1 MVSDGINGPL
11 RGPVFCRS
19 VLPHTIAVPGIYA
32 LAGYPVARLDV
43 GLSTYRRVA
52 AEDSATPS
60 QRAILMRLITL
71 SVSLPHTVCWVS
83 DNPRPSGPPSI
94 GALKFYVEKY
104 VY

>member
-52 AEDSATPS
+52 AGTNEK
-60 QRAILMRLITL
+60 LEMRNYYWCDKI
-71 SVSLPHTVCWVS
+71 
-83 DNPRPSGPPSI
+83 
-94 GALKFYVEKY
+94 ALV
-104 VY
+104 